1 MGGGWEG
8 GQGGRV
14 GGRARGEGGR
24 AGKGVFQNSHSLTD
38 TLLAQLSSG
47 ISLILLLVKPIFV

>member
-1 MGGGWEG
+1 M
-8 GQGGRV
+8 
-14 GGRARGEGGR
+14 
-24 AGKGVFQNSHSLTD
+24 GKGVFQNSHPLTD